1 MILRPFDPW
10 KNPTCSCPPKLSL
23 NPYTGCSHGCLY
35 CYASVYIQN
44 FKNCRPKKDLLKQ
57 LRTEVCKTGSGT
69 IVAMSNSSDPY
80 PPLEEELNLTRNCLK
95 ILANRGLSVLVITK
109 SDLVSRDIDLL
120 TRMSSAV
127 SITITTLS
135 DTLASKL
142 EPGAPSS
149 QRRLDAIEE
158 LNDNGV
164 PVSVRLDPIIP
175 GFNDIEIKDLIDAV
189 LQAGAKHITSSTYK
203 ARADSLMRLES
214 QFPKETELLK
224 RMFERGERIGGSLYL
239 PRGVR

>member
-1 MILRPFDPW
+1 
-10 KNPTCSCPPKLSL
+10 
-23 NPYTGCSHGCLY
+23 
-35 CYASVYIQN
+35 
-44 FKNCRPKKDLLKQ
+44 
-57 LRTEVCKTGSGT
+57 
-69 IVAMSNSSDPY
+69 MSNSSDPY

-95 ILANRGLSVLVITK
+95 ILANRGLRVLVTTK

-142 EPGAPSS
+142 EPGAPST
-149 QRRLDAIEE
+149 QRRLEAIEE

-164 PVSVRLDPIIP
+164 PVFARVDPIIP

-214 QFPKETELLK
+214 QFPKETELL
-224 RMFERGERIGGSLYL
+224 RRIFESGERIGGSLYL
-239 PRGVR
+239 PRGVRKELMLQMRDIILSKGATFSSCREGWPTESCVACDGSHLLS